1 MLSLQLSSPAKVL
14 RCKLP
19 ENFCGWNK
27 KCIQPMDNPSKSLL
41 YLRPR
46 YLLSLPERLLRALAA
61 GLGGLIFEFTELA
74 LPTWLRRSRLY
85 QALIYRFLRLSVEW
99 VGDVQGVLPP
109 DTVEIG
115 DLATRKAVGNVIEL
129 VSFVAVGWSPL
140 WLLAAASDLTGGTR
154 AYLNAFVSELRKE
167 GVLQDG
173 DDIRSVDDLL
183 NVLEASTGIAADMVD
198 VPPLRAKELRTSW
211 QALKGNVV
219 NLPDAGQLTRLY
231 KHLQQVARQED
242 RSLGD
247 LSSLIAAGALKAGLE
262 MGSTHV
268 FAYYHHALDALK
280 AEGWGAYARR
290 IARPYF
296 HVGRSHFDPSRV
308 TFTDKV
314 LARLRQ

>member
-1 MLSLQLSSPAKVL
+1 
-14 RCKLP
+14 
-19 ENFCGWNK
+19 
-27 KCIQPMDNPSKSLL
+27 MDNPSNPFV
-41 YLRPR
+41 YLRPQ

-74 LPTWLRRSRLY
+74 LPTWLRKSRLY

-99 VGDVQGVLPP
+99 VGDVHGILPP
-109 DTVEIG
+109 DSMDIG

-154 AYLNAFVSELRKE
+154 AYLNAFVSELKKD
-167 GVLQDG
+167 GFLQGG
-173 DDIRSVDDLL
+173 DNVRSVDDLL
-183 NVLEASTGIAADMVD
+183 NALEVSTGMAADMVD

-211 QALKGNVV
+211 QALKHNVV
-219 NLPDAGQLTRLY
+219 NLPDSEQLNRLY
-231 KHLQQVARQED
+231 KHMQQVARQED

-247 LSSLIAAGALKAGLE
+247 LSSLIAAGALRAGLQ

-268 FAYYHHALDALK
+268 FAYYHHALDAIK
-280 AEGWGAYARR
+280 AEGWGNYARR

-308 TFTDKV
+308 TLTDKV